1 MHLDGAHDPAVD
13 ASLFDC
19 VLRDSAEEVS
29 SSDDDGYLA
38 AEGVNGCEFFGYFV
52 DENGVDSEASASSQS
67 FA

>member
-1 MHLDGAHDPAVD
+1 VVGGDSIHVDG
-13 ASLFDC
+13 L
-19 VLRDSAEEVS
+19 LGDSAEEVS
-29 SSDDDGYLA
+29 ASDDDGYLA